1 MMKQIFIK
9 IFLLLLIIQP
19 LIVKAELVF
28 SAPPREKPDAGASM
42 YGPIA
47 ESLSVML
54 GEKVTYQH
62 TRDWLS
68 YSMKM
73 RRGDYD
79 LVFDGPQFASWR
91 MTHIQHVPLVRLK
104 GHLGFFVI
112 TKKDSGVDT
121 IQDLIAKKICG
132 LASPNLATISM
143 LRQFQNPMRQPIFV
157 ETKGGMKGIYNK
169 LKGGKCIAAVMRDG
183 FYKNKLSDDV
193 KAEYKIIWKSQRM
206 PNQTI
211 TASKKI
217 PAQLREQI
225 VASLTTENGASGA
238 AGLFKRF
245 SKKSKQFITTKDDD
259 YNELN
264 LLLEGVVW
272 GW

>member
-1 MMKQIFIK
+1 MKQK
-9 IFLLLLIIQP
+9 ITLVLGLLFIIQP
-19 LIVKAELVF
+19 IVLKAELIF
-28 SAPPREKPDAGASM
+28 SAPPREKPAAGEQV

-47 ESLSVML
+47 ESLSTML

-62 TRDWLS
+62 PRDWLS

-79 LVFDGPQFASWR
+79 LIFDGPQFASWR

-104 GHLGFFVI
+104 GHLGFFII
-112 TKKDSGVDT
+112 TKKDSGLTGV
-121 IQDLIAKKICG
+121 QDLVAKKICG

-143 LRQFQNPMRQPIFV
+143 LRQFKNPVRQPLFV
-157 ETKGGMKGIYNK
+157 ETKGGMKGVFNK
-169 LKGGKCIAAVMRDG
+169 LKSGKCVAAVMRDG
-183 FYKNKLSDDV
+183 FFKNKVPDDV
-193 KAEYKIIWKSQRM
+193 RSQYKVIWKSKRM

-211 TASKKI
+211 TASKRI

-225 VASLTTENGASGA
+225 VASLTTAKGASGA
-238 AGLFKRF
+238 QSLFKRF
-245 SKKSKQFITTKDDD
+245 SKKSKQFISTNEKE

-264 LLLEGVVW
+264 MLLEGVVW

>member
-1 MMKQIFIK
+1 MKQK
-9 IFLLLLIIQP
+9 ITMLLGLLFLMQP
-19 LIVKAELVF
+19 LVLKAELIF
-28 SAPPREKPDAGASM
+28 SAPPREKPDIGQNI

-54 GEKVTYQH
+54 GEKVTYKH
-62 TRDWLS
+62 PRDWLS

-79 LVFDGPQFASWR
+79 LIFDGPQFASWR

-104 GHLGFFVI
+104 GHLGFFII
-112 TKKDSGVDT
+112 TKKDSGLNN

-143 LRQFQNPMRQPIFV
+143 LRQFKNPVRQPLFV
-157 ETKGGMKGIYNK
+157 ETKGGMKGVFNK
-169 LKGGKCIAAVMRDG
+169 LKSGKCVAAVMRDG
-183 FYKNKLSDDV
+183 FFKNKLPDDV
-193 KAEYKIIWKSQRM
+193 RAQYKIIWKSIRM

-225 VASLTTENGASGA
+225 VASLTTEKGAKGASS
-238 AGLFKRF
+238 LFKRF
-245 SKKSKQFITTKDDD
+245 SKKSKQFIVSKETE

-264 LLLEGVVW
+264 MLLEGVVW

>member
-1 MMKQIFIK
+1 MRHRLSV
-9 IFLLLLIIQP
+9 FLCVFFFALP
-19 LIVKAELVF
+19 IVAKAELVF
-28 SAPPREKPDAGASM
+28 TAPPREKPNVGEQI

-47 ESLSVML
+47 ESLSQML
-54 GEKVTYQH
+54 GEKVVYRH
-62 TRDWLS
+62 PRDWLS

-104 GHLGFFVI
+104 GHLGFFII
-112 TKKDSGVDT
+112 TKKDSGLNN
-121 IQDLIAKKICG
+121 IQDLVAKKICG

-143 LRQFQNPMRQPIFV
+143 LREFKNPVRQPLFV
-157 ETKGGMKGIYNK
+157 ETKGGMKGVFNK
-169 LKGGKCIAAVMRDG
+169 LKNGKCVAAVMRDG
-183 FYKNKLSDDV
+183 YFKNKLSDDV
-193 KAEYKIIWKSQRM
+193 RSQYKVIWKSRRM

-217 PAQLREQI
+217 PQQLREQI
-225 VASLTTENGASGA
+225 RASLTTEKGAQGASH
-238 AGLFKRF
+238 LFKRF
-245 SKKSKQFITTKDDD
+245 SRKSKQFIVSKDNEYD
-259 YNELN
+259 ELN
-264 LLLEGVVW
+264 MLLEGVVW

>member
-1 MMKQIFIK
+1 MKK
-9 IFLLLLIIQP
+9 I
-19 LIVKAELVF
+19 LIVILGMVCFTLPPVLKAELIF
-28 SAPPREKPDAGASM
+28 SAPPREKPAKGNQL

-62 TRDWLS
+62 PRDWLS

-79 LVFDGPQFASWR
+79 LIFDGPQFASWR
-91 MTHIQHVPLVRLK
+91 MEHIQHVPLVRLK
-104 GHLGFFVI
+104 GHLGFFIV
-112 TKKDSGVDT
+112 TKKDSGLNN
-121 IQDLIAKKICG
+121 IQDLVAKKICG

-143 LRQFQNPMRQPIFV
+143 LREFKNPVRQPLFV
-157 ETKGGMKGIYNK
+157 ETKGGMKGVFSK
-169 LKGGKCIAAVMRDG
+169 LKEGKCIAAVMRDG
-183 FYKNKLSDDV
+183 FFKNKLPDDV
-193 KAEYKIIWKSQRM
+193 RSQYKIIWKSKRM

-211 TASKKI
+211 TASKRI

-225 VASLTTENGASGA
+225 VASLTTEKGASSA
-238 AGLFKRF
+238 SSLFKRF
-245 SKKSKQFITTKDDD
+245 SKKSKQFIASKDVEYD
-259 YNELN
+259 ELN
-264 LLLEGVVW
+264 KLLEGVVW

>member
-1 MMKQIFIK
+1 MMKKVLAKAFI
-9 IFLLLLIIQP
+9 LLLLTQP
-19 LIVKAELVF
+19 LIVEAELIF
-28 SAPPREKPDAGASM
+28 TAPPREKPDAGKNI

-47 ESLSVML
+47 DSLSVML
-54 GEKVTYQH
+54 GEKVTYKH
-62 TRDWLS
+62 PRDWLT
-68 YSMKM
+68 YSMSM

-91 MTHIQHVPLVRLK
+91 MNHIQHVPLVRLK
-104 GHLGFFVI
+104 GHLGFFVV
-112 TKKDSGVDT
+112 TDKDSGING

-143 LRQFQNPMRQPIFV
+143 LTQFKNPMRQPIFV
-157 ETKGGMKGIYNK
+157 ETKGGMKGIYKK
-169 LKGGKCIAAVMRDG
+169 LKTGKCVAAVMRDG
-183 FYKNKLSDDV
+183 FYKNKLSDEARL
-193 KAEYKIIWKSQRM
+193 KYKIIWKSVRM

-217 PAQLREQI
+217 PAQLREQM
-225 VASLTTENGASGA
+225 VAALTTENGAAGA
-238 AGLFKRF
+238 TGLFKRF
-245 SKKSKQFITTKDDD
+245 SKKSKRFISAKSEE

-264 LLLEGVVW
+264 MLLEGVVW